1 MTKFNLKTYY
11 RETLGKTAW
20 CWHKNGMES
29 KIHVYSFTSYSPL
42 NFNKDAKSIHWRK
55 TASLTD
61 GVRETR
67 YISRKLKL
75 DSSLSPWTVNSKL
88 KKKPTKNKKQNK
100 TNNNN
105 NNKTTKQ
112 ISMIDL
118 KLRNFSR
125 KK

>member
-88 KKKPTKNKKQNK
+88 KKKTHKKQKTKQNK
-100 TNNNN
+100 QQQQQQ
-105 NNKTTKQ
+105 NNKTNLNDRPETQ
-112 ISMIDL
+112 
-118 KLRNFSR
+118 KLL
-125 KK
+125 